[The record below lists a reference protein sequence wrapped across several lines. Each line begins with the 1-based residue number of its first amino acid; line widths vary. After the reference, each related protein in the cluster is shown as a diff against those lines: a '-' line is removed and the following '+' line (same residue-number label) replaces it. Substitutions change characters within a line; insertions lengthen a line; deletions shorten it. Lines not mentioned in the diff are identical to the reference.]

1 MVETIKR
8 PFRGKK
14 LPNKNKNCLLL
25 HPLDLVKAK
34 LLQPLKGYKS
44 QIHFFF
50 QFPKWTQV
58 FVCFSAKN
66 GQKSSHIGKKRQFF
80 RDSNYIDRTDDHP
93 TGTIEIEFVAKKFI
107 VFFLCSR
114 PRTELTIQAV
124 CFFFKFFF

>member
-50 QFPKWTQV
+50 NFLNGLKFLCVFLPKMAKKV
-58 FVCFSAKN
+58 AILAKN
-66 GQKSSHIGKKRQFF
+66 
-80 RDSNYIDRTDDHP
+80 DSFL
-93 TGTIEIEFVAKKFI
+93 EIVI
-107 VFFLCSR
+107 
-114 PRTELTIQAV
+114 T
-124 CFFFKFFF
+124 

>member
-50 QFPKWTQV
+50 NFL
-58 FVCFSAKN
+58 N
-66 GQKSSHIGKKRQFF
+66 G
-80 RDSNYIDRTDDHP
+80 
-93 TGTIEIEFVAKKFI
+93 
-107 VFFLCSR
+107 L
-114 PRTELTIQAV
+114 
-124 CFFFKFFF
+124 

>member
-14 LPNKNKNCLLL
+14 LPNKNKNRLLL

-34 LLQPLKGYKS
+34 LLQPLKRCKS

-50 QFPKWTQV
+50 QFPKWTLV
-58 FVCFSAKN
+58 
-66 GQKSSHIGKKRQFF
+66 FF

-107 VFFLCSR
+107 VFFCVAGLG
-114 PRTELTIQAV
+114 QN
-124 CFFFKFFF
+124 

>member
-34 LLQPLKGYKS
+34 LLQHLKGCKS
-44 QIHFFF
+44 QIHFL
-50 QFPKWTQV
+50 QFPKWTL
-58 FVCFSAKN
+58 
-66 GQKSSHIGKKRQFF
+66 FF

-107 VFFLCSR
+107 VFFCVAGLG
-114 PRTELTIQAV
+114 QN
-124 CFFFKFFF
+124 